1 MTDRWEPVR
10 MLEVRPEIDSRYRVE
25 KEVGAED
32 PLELVGVTYPTD
44 RQADVVAAR
53 CFVEEYAMVGWQA
66 DDIATLFTLPEYAAL
81 YRLFSMYGFEF
92 VHEAIVSVFPGQRR
106 A

>member
-1 MTDRWEPVR
+1 MSIAKTLTDPSFIIS
-10 MLEVRPEIDSRYRVE
+10 L
-25 KEVGAED
+25 
-32 PLELVGVTYPTD
+32 LVALAV
-44 RQADVVAAR
+44 
-53 CFVEEYAMVGWQA
+53 F
-66 DDIATLFTLPEYAAL
+66 ATLFTLPEYAAL